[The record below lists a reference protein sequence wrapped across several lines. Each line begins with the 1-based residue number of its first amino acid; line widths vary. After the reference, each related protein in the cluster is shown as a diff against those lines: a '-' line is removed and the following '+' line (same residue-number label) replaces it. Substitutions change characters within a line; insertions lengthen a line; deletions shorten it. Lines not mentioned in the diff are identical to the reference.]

1 MHTVLLVLI
10 APLVNVVLFGSAA
23 WGAYWLGNRLPEG
36 RLKRIL
42 FSRVPLSRKP

>member
-10 APLVNVVLFGSAA
+10 APLTNLVLFGTAA
-23 WGAYWLGNRLPEG
+23 WCAHALAKRLPEG

-42 FSRVPLSRKP
+42 FKKW